1 MVETNNTDKDE
12 TIQILDD
19 IAILEPGKNAQ
30 IAAKKI
36 SEKYRLIRQA
46 NAKKKFKLPGEIV
59 TIETIKTPQGDV
71 KVPVSVPK
79 RSSQK
84 AAKRIKDKYARIRQN
99 KAKSKKFVESN
110 KRNKILKEID
120 TIEEIRAASD
130 KKRTRITADKILKK
144 YKNMKRPKK
153 TYLVNEEDIE
163 TIDYTEPKENLFAGE
178 SIVNAANKV
187 LNFKQFK
194 KEQEKELKKGKK
206 DKQIAA
212 KNVLKKY
219 KNLKKPKKTYL
230 VNEEDLETINY
241 DEP

>member
-1 MVETNNTDKDE
+1 MVDTNNEDKDE
-12 TIQILDD
+12 TIQTLDD
-19 IAILEPGKNAQ
+19 IAILEPGKNAE

-36 SEKYRLIRQA
+36 SEKYGLIRQA

-79 RSSQK
+79 KSSQK

-99 KAKSKKFVESN
+99 KAKSKKIVESN
-110 KRNKILKEID
+110 KR
-120 TIEEIRAASD
+120 
-130 KKRTRITADKILKK
+130 
-144 YKNMKRPKK
+144 YKMKRPKK

-163 TIDYTEPKENLFAGE
+163 TIDYIEPQEDLFAGE

-206 DKQIAA
+206 GKQIAA
-212 KNVLKKY
+212 KNILKKY
-219 KNLKKPKKTYL
+219 KNLKKTKKTYL
-230 VNEEDLETINY
+230 LNEEDLEIINY

>member
-1 MVETNNTDKDE
+1 MVDTNNTDKDE
-12 TIQILDD
+12 TIQILVD

-36 SEKYRLIRQA
+36 SKKYRLIRQA
-46 NAKKKFKLPGEIV
+46 NAKKQFKTPGEIV
-59 TIETIKTPQGDV
+59 TIETVKTPQGDV
-71 KVPVSVPK
+71 KVPISIPK
-79 RSSQK
+79 KSSQE

-99 KAKSKKFVESN
+99 KAKSKKIVESN
-110 KRNKILKEID
+110 KR
-120 TIEEIRAASD
+120 
-130 KKRTRITADKILKK
+130 
-144 YKNMKRPKK
+144 YKMKRPKK

-163 TIDYTEPKENLFAGE
+163 TIDYIEPQEDLFAGE
-178 SIVNAANKV
+178 SIVNAANRV
-187 LNFKQFK
+187 LNFNQFK

-206 DKQIAA
+206 GKQIAA

-230 VNEEDLETINY
+230 VNEEDLETINN